1 MVEPA
6 DSWVQPHTSTR
17 LSKVAPAGGQ
27 LLPRI
32 GCSRSC
38 FDVVHQVKFVR
49 QAGSVMPCCHRRAPQ
64 VLRARLR
71 PASSLHSSRSC
82 WTSATGQAG
91 TLLLARV
98 LDSTSATRW
107 VGIVVDRRNDYKQ
120 MHRDIIAGDENVS
133 TVGFKTPLHVLC
145 RQSRCLC
152 VEMFLV
158 TLLVVCF
165 SFDN

>member
-1 MVEPA
+1 MCTDNKNFPPVCTGNQNFPP
-6 DSWVQPHTSTR
+6 SVNRQ
-17 LSKVAPAGGQ
+17 SKFP
-27 LLPRI
+27 P
-32 GCSRSC
+32 S
-38 FDVVHQVKFVR
+38 VHR
-49 QAGSVMPCCHRRAPQ
+49 Q
-64 VLRARLR
+64 
-71 PASSLHSSRSC
+71 SRSC

-133 TVGFKTPLHVLC
+133 IVGFKTPLHVLC

-165 SFDN
+165 SFDNYPHKEILYPKYRSSRQGQFLS